1 MIRPATKTLLVVL
14 ALSFGWSVG
23 LDSIVGTPNQVSADT
38 LPIDELPDGHEVLFS
53 RDVAPVLKKNCVAC
67 HNTSDD
73 EGGVNLESGEQI
85 RTSDL
90 DDLIVPGNPAESRLF
105 LLASHADDPVMP
117 PEDNDASASILNPK
131 ELALLKR
138 WIQSGAI
145 VDQATNVPAEQK
157 WQPLP
162 TDLQTVYGSAMTAD
176 GRLSAVSFGN
186 QIRVF
191 GTKSSQ
197 PIETLAIV
205 EGEETKPAHDD
216 FVQDLFFDPTGN
228 QLISAGYRN
237 VKIWERTPFEP
248 ATIPT
253 INQDDTLA
261 IAINAN
267 GTHLAKLSR
276 RGELSVA
283 EVGKDRW
290 LWMKSFDLPED
301 LGTNDPT
308 QVQIALDNVGHQAAI
323 RWHSTIRIVRVD
335 SKDIETLDVAGVLTA
350 MQWIGPDRLATAT
363 DDGQVLFWNR
373 DGDAWTNTEHNVFD
387 QAVLAIHS
395 ASETPDQLIAID
407 ATGNVA
413 NWNPANQTFEASG
426 KLPAPAVSAL
436 LSPNGTSLWVSTES
450 GSLGQYN
457 IADQSYVEVAK
468 TDPVAKAQFANDN
481 WQTLVTETLVAAQE
495 KDVKQAE
502 DDVAAEKKNLES
514 IAKEI
519 ETKTKLRD
527 EKQASVEE
535 AKQALATKESELAA
549 AIKELSQAENIKA
562 RGEARLTDLE
572 AEHKRHQQVL
582 AKLKQEHES
591 KKAKA
596 AASQSRHD
604 SSRATDATLAVMT
617 SGSRVLTHAA
627 NTDDASQD
635 AWSLWSATG
644 DWLAELSELP
654 TDGQLIASGDRCVLI
669 RGSNG
674 EIQAFVAPSRSWSL
688 RQTIGATTG
697 PSPFANRVLSIDVHP
712 SGKLLATGGGDPSR
726 AGELMLWKVSDGS
739 LIREIPNSHGD
750 TVLCVR
756 FSPDGKILA
765 TGGADQMI
773 KLWDIES
780 GTLIKTLEGH
790 THHVTSIAWNLNGR
804 QLATAS
810 ADASVKIWNIE
821 TGQATRTI
829 TGFKTEVTKLVYVG
843 RENRVGVASGDSHFR
858 VYRTD
863 NGSRETNAKVAG
875 DYLYALD
882 SNRDGSQ
889 FIVGGASGA
898 ATRIDQSGKQSLEYA
913 SGEN

>member
-1 MIRPATKTLLVVL
+1 MIRPATKSLLVVL
-14 ALSFGWSVG
+14 ALSFEWSVG

-38 LPIDELPDGHEVLFS
+38 LPIDDLPDGHEVLFS

-85 RTSDL
+85 RTSEL
-90 DDLIVPGNPAESRLF
+90 DDLVVPGNAAGSRLF

-117 PEDNDASASILNPK
+117 PEDNDVSASILNPM

-145 VDQATNVPAEQK
+145 VDQTTDVPAEQN

-162 TDLQTVYGSAMTAD
+162 TELQTVYGSAMTAD

-191 GTKSSQ
+191 GTKSSE

-205 EGEETKPAHDD
+205 EGEEAKPAHDD
-216 FVQDLFFDPTGN
+216 FVQDLFFDPTGH

-253 INQDDTLA
+253 INQDETLA
-261 IAINAN
+261 IAMNAN
-267 GTHLAKLSR
+267 GTHLAALSR

-283 EVGKDRW
+283 EVGSDRW

-301 LGTNDPT
+301 LKTDDPT
-308 QVQIALDNVGHQAAI
+308 QVRIMLDSDGHQAAMQ
-323 RWHSTIRIVRVD
+323 WGNTIRIVRVD
-335 SKDIETLDVAGVLTA
+335 SKDVETLDAASAFTS
-350 MQWIGPDRLATAT
+350 MQWIEPDHLATAT
-363 DDGQVLFWNR
+363 
-373 DGDAWTNTEHNVFD
+373 
-387 QAVLAIHS
+387 
-395 ASETPDQLIAID
+395 
-407 ATGNVA
+407 
-413 NWNPANQTFEASG
+413 G
-426 KLPAPAVSAL
+426 KLPAPAVSAS
-436 LSPNGTSLWVSTES
+436 LSPNGTTLWISTDS
-450 GSLGQYN
+450 GAIGQYN
-457 IADQSYVEVAK
+457 LADQSYVEVAK
-468 TDPVAKAQFANDN
+468 TDPVAAAQLADDN
-481 WQTLVTETLVAAQE
+481 WQTLVAETLVAAQE

-519 ETKTKLRD
+519 ETKTKLRN
-527 EKQASVEE
+527 EKQVSVEE
-535 AKQALATKESELAA
+535 AKQAAESAAEKLAEAKQVVATKENELAA
-549 AIKELSQAENIKA
+549 AMKELNQAEKIKA

-572 AEHKRHQQVL
+572 AERKRHQQVL
-582 AKLKQEHES
+582 AKLKQDHES
-591 KKAKA
+591 SKAKA

-604 SSRATDATLAVMT
+604 SSRATDATLAVMD
-617 SGSRVLTHAA
+617 SGSRILTHAA
-627 NTDDASQD
+627 NTDDASQN

-644 DWLAELSELP
+644 DWLAELPELP

-669 RGSNG
+669 RGTNG
-674 EIQAFVAPSRSWSL
+674 ETQAFVAPPRSWSL
-688 RQTIGATTG
+688 RQTIGASTG

-739 LIREIPNSHGD
+739 LIREIPNPHGD

-780 GTLIKTLEGH
+780 GSLIKTLEGH

-843 RENRVGVASGDSHFR
+843 RENRIGVASGDSHFR

-863 NGSRETNAKVAG
+863 NGSRETNAKVSG

-898 ATRIDQSGKQSLEYA
+898 ATRIDKSGKQSMEYV
-913 SGEN
+913 SDDE